1 MQTVTLRLGDSFE
14 ILGGMEE
21 DSVWAVVCDPPY
33 ELAGGFMG
41 KEWDTTGIAFSPKF
55 WSRVLRV
62 LKPGGVVK
70 TFGGTRT
77 FHRMAKAM
85 EEAGFVEIGMETWL
99 YSSGFPKSLDISK
112 QIDKKSRVKRQAVGT
127 IELTGHGKANA
138 ENDQQAGSVTKF
150 EKTDRNPV
158 SESIEI
164 WRGWGTALKP
174 AWEPVVVARK
184 PE

>member
-1 MQTVTLRLGDSFE
+1 MQTITLRLGDSFE

-41 KEWDTTGIAFSPKF
+41 KEWDTTGVAFSPKF

-85 EEAGFVEIGMETWL
+85 EEAGFVGIGMEPWL
-99 YSSGFPKSLDISK
+99 YSSGFPKSMDISK
-112 QIDKKSRVKRQAVGT
+112 QIDKKSGAKRKVVGT
-127 IELTGHGKANA
+127 IGLTGYEKANA
-138 ENDQQAGSVTKF
+138 ESGQKARNVTKF
-150 EKTDRNPV
+150 EKTDGNPV
-158 SESIEI
+158 SENAKI

>member
-1 MQTVTLRLGDSFE
+1 VQTVTLRLGDSFE
-14 ILGGMEE
+14 ILGEMEE
-21 DSVWAVVCDPPY
+21 NSVWAVVCDPPY

-41 KEWDTTGIAFSPKF
+41 KEWDTTGVAFSTRF
-55 WSRVLRV
+55 WGRVFRV

-85 EEAGFVEIGMETWL
+85 EEAGFIEINMEPWL
-99 YSSGFPKSLDISK
+99 YSSGFPKSLDVSK
-112 QIDKKSRVKRQAVGT
+112 QVDKKSGAKRKVIGT
-127 IELTGHGKANA
+127 IGLTGYGKANA
-138 ENDQQAGSVTKF
+138 ENGQQARNVTKF
-150 EKTDRNPV
+150 EKTDGNPV
-158 SESIEI
+158 SENAKV

-174 AWEPVVVARK
+174 SWEPVVVARK

>member
-1 MQTVTLRLGDSFE
+1 MQTITLRLGDSFE
-14 ILGGMEE
+14 ILGEMEE
-21 DSVWAVVCDPPY
+21 NSVWAVVCDPPY
-33 ELAGGFMG
+33 ELTGGFMG
-41 KEWDTTGIAFSPKF
+41 KEWDTTGVALSSRF
-55 WSRVLRV
+55 WSRVFRV

-77 FHRMAKAM
+77 FHRMVRAM
-85 EEAGFVEIGMETWL
+85 EEAGFVGIGMEPWL

-112 QIDKKSRVKRQAVGT
+112 QIGKKSGT
-127 IELTGHGKANA
+127 IGLNGYRKANA
-138 ENDQQAGSVTKF
+138 ENDQQTRSVTKF
-150 EKTDRNPV
+150 EKTDGNPV
-158 SESIEI
+158 SENAKV